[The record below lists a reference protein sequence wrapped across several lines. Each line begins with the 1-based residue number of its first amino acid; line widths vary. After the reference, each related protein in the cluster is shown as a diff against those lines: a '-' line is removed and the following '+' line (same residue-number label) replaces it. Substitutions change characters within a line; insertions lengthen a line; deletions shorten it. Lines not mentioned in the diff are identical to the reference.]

1 MRLYVTVLLA
11 ALLALAGVLLGWWW
25 AAFPVA
31 FAMGVVVGR
40 ARFALP
46 AGAGLGLLAW
56 LIPLVVA
63 QARYG
68 LGPTAT
74 SLAAIMGLDRQPAL
88 PVLVSLIVGTLLGFT
103 GAWLGSAAR
112 SVLVPPSPTGERV
125 GVRGPEQNNFGC

>member
-31 FAMGVVVGR
+31 LAMGVVLGR

-46 AGAGLGLLAW
+46 AGAGVGLLSW

-63 QARYG
+63 QTRYG

-88 PVLVSLIVGTLLGFT
+88 PVVATLIVATLLGLT
-103 GAWLGSAAR
+103 GAWLGSA
-112 SVLVPPSPTGERV
+112 
-125 GVRGPEQNNFGC
+125 VRGMTTGYLVEKSK